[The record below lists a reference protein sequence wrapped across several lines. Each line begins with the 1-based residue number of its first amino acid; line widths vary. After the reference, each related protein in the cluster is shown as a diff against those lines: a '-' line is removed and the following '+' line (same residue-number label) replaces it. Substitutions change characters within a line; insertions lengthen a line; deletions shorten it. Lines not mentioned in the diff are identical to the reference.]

1 MAVFRFEKALPMN
14 FEHSDKVSDH
24 TNIWREWSRM
34 EALKDKARAEGLWN
48 LFTLNRFVRIADGPD
63 EVHMSQLGKSKIK
76 EYVAM
81 NER

>member
-1 MAVFRFEKALPMN
+1 MAVSRYETALLMN

-24 TNIWREWSRM
+24 AKIWQEWPGM
-34 EALKDKARAEGLWN
+34 EGLKDKARAEGLWN